1 MYLFGFGAEWLFT
14 ACFTYFIVF
23 CLKQPSTLVSELNSM
38 SSILQ
43 LISTALFIG
52 IVSKERRA
60 FTKPFIGAL
69 SVVIAAIMC
78 YFGILFSIQVIWTL
92 LVAFVTIIFGLGTGG
107 VYYIPWT
114 AYTFMADVDEIVTN
128 RRREKVYMPKP

>member
-1 MYLFGFGAEWLFT
+1 MAIHSLLY
-14 ACFTYFIVF
+14 VF
-23 CLKQPSTLVSELNSM
+23 YCILPEAAIKLVSELNSM

-52 IVSKERRA
+52 IVSKKG

-78 YFGILFSIQVIWTL
+78 YFGILFSIQVI
-92 LVAFVTIIFGLGTGG
+92 
-107 VYYIPWT
+107 
-114 AYTFMADVDEIVTN
+114 
-128 RRREKVYMPKP
+128 